1 MNDAMEKFVQRVT
14 TNEAF
19 REELGA
25 SPMDILSD
33 CGLSDEDIHSI
44 KNDHAWEWLRKGWS
58 LP

>member
-1 MNDAMEKFVQRVT
+1 MEKFVQRVT